1 MKTKD
6 LEKLSQE
13 EFDEV
18 IEATGPAKEGHGNTP
33 IGPGADLE
41 LLKKGVKP
49 VKNPSPE
56 EAERLKKEGLGI
68 HKKDE

>member
-18 IEATGPAKEGHGNTP
+18 IPATGPALEGQGNTP
-33 IGPGADLE
+33 IGPGVDPE
-41 LLKKGVKP
+41 LLAKSTP
-49 VKNPSPE
+49 PIKNPSK
-56 EAERLKKEGLGI
+56 EAAEMLKEARKKE
-68 HKKDE
+68 E

>member
-18 IEATGPAKEGHGNTP
+18 IEATGPAKEGKGNTP
-33 IGPGADLE
+33 VGPGADPE
-41 LLKKGVKP
+41 LLAKSRKP
-49 VKNPSPE
+49 IKNPSKEAAE
-56 EAERLKKEGLGI
+56 ELKKEN
-68 HKKDE
+68 K